1 MYTLDEMC
9 RRHCVDLIPTLV
21 IQSIHQRLPLDVLK
35 NFSHSMISIVFVFDQ
50 HSISAELAADAAAA
64 AGVAG
69 SAEEANGHQ
78 AAAVHIAA
86 VHAACITA
94 CELVIKDAHLA
105 GCTTLSLASSEWTRV
120 TADPMVRNFVICFVW
135 SCTFI
140 HHVLIFFTIYLLL
153 CRAWQS
159 MPA

>member
-1 MYTLDEMC
+1 MFFNSQVTSTKVYALDEMC
-9 RRHCVDLIPTLV
+9 KRHCVDLVPTLI

-50 HSISAELAADAAAA
+50 HSISAELAAAEVAANPS
-64 AGVAG
+64 AGG
-69 SAEEANGHQ
+69 ETNGH
-78 AAAVHIAA
+78 AHVVHAAA

-120 TADPMVRNFVICFVW
+120 TADPMVSEV
-135 SCTFI
+135 S
-140 HHVLIFFTIYLLL
+140 VLPL
-153 CRAWQS
+153 CS
-159 MPA
+159 

>member
-1 MYTLDEMC
+1 MC

-69 SAEEANGHQ
+69 SAEEANGHAPGQ
-78 AAAVHIAA
+78 APAVHIAA

-105 GCTTLSLASSEWTRV
+105 GCTTLSLASSEWTRA
-120 TADPMVRNFVICFVW
+120 TADPMVRHFVF
-135 SCTFI
+135 
-140 HHVLIFFTIYLLL
+140 
-153 CRAWQS
+153 AW
-159 MPA
+159 

>member
-1 MYTLDEMC
+1 MC

-69 SAEEANGHQ
+69 SAEEANGHAPGQ
-78 AAAVHIAA
+78 APAVHIAA

-105 GCTTLSLASSEWTRV
+105 GCTTLSLASSEWTRA
-120 TADPMVRNFVICFVW
+120 TADPMVRRFVF
-135 SCTFI
+135 
-140 HHVLIFFTIYLLL
+140 
-153 CRAWQS
+153 AK
-159 MPA
+159 